1 MEKMLNEGRGFYE
14 PDLQIEYKKYT
25 KPRTITG
32 YTLSKKNYY
41 QILFVIS
48 GTFKVV
54 ANGNT
59 AFVESGGIVIS
70 DPNNYFKFCRTTT
83 FAESLT
89 IYIHGSLLSDGNK
102 ENVLRAFNN
111 LPVGTCLYPIN
122 FSNRVCFELLKSFT
136 QSLLERRSRF
146 YMVAK
151 VKAIV
156 AEIDCAYD
164 EMNEIEKHDKN
175 NITVNVV
182 EYVNNNYTENLTLEF
197 LKNKFFISYSTIN
210 RMFKQISGKTF
221 KKYLNDLRLTSAHN
235 MMIEDGNIMNVAKIA
250 EMNGFKTYSTFYRDY
265 LEKFGTPPSK
275 MAHKKQESI
284 WPMT

>member
-1 MEKMLNEGRGFYE
+1 MEKMIKRSRGFYE
-14 PDLQIEYKKYT
+14 SDLQIEYNKYT
-25 KPRTITG
+25 KPRTTTG

-59 AFVESGGIVIS
+59 AFVESGGIAIS
-70 DPNNYFKFCRTTT
+70 NPNNYFEFSRTTT

-89 IYIHGSLLSDGNK
+89 IYIHGSLFSDGNK
-102 ENVLRAFNN
+102 EDVLRAFNN
-111 LPVGTCLYPIN
+111 LPVGTTLYPIN

-146 YMVAK
+146 YMVTK

-235 MMIEDGNIMNVAKIA
+235 MMIEDSNIMNVAKIA

-275 MAHKKQESI
+275 MAHKKQESKR
-284 WPMT
+284 PMV

>member
-1 MEKMLNEGRGFYE
+1 MKEITKYVSDVCGINIEFKSKLSCLQFERELTDLNTYLRFGLKYDKLVEQLENNFCDE
-14 PDLQIEYKKYT
+14 PTY
-25 KPRTITG
+25 
-32 YTLSKKNYY
+32 S
-41 QILFVIS
+41 FV
-48 GTFKVV
+48 
-54 ANGNT
+54 
-59 AFVESGGIVIS
+59 
-70 DPNNYFKFCRTTT
+70 
-83 FAESLT
+83 
-89 IYIHGSLLSDGNK
+89 
-102 ENVLRAFNN
+102 
-111 LPVGTCLYPIN
+111 
-122 FSNRVCFELLKSFT
+122 
-136 QSLLERRSRF
+136 
-146 YMVAK
+146 
-151 VKAIV
+151 
-156 AEIDCAYD
+156 
-164 EMNEIEKHDKN
+164 EKHDKN